1 MNQFSLRDNEMFL
14 EGVSDYVEMRK
25 SKSIHAASL
34 EVIDL
39 LKGNTIDEDDKP
51 FYILGWC

>member
-51 FYILGWC
+51 FYILGRC